1 MIGTSK
7 STTWGYPASPTSSR
21 DDLSWY
27 GSLAILAACL
37 VVLATLCVTG
47 CSGSSQAHAVDPPRA
62 REALKIALD
71 QWKGGAAPRSLATSA
86 TPMTVQDFDW
96 EAGARLI
103 DYRVVDDG
111 QAADANLRVQV
122 QLTLNG
128 PGPDRGK
135 TTEKTVWYLVGTS
148 PSVTVF
154 RDMFRR

>member
-1 MIGTSK
+1 
-7 STTWGYPASPTSSR
+7 
-21 DDLSWY
+21 
-27 GSLAILAACL
+27 
-37 VVLATLCVTG
+37 
-47 CSGSSQAHAVDPPRA
+47 
-62 REALKIALD
+62 
-71 QWKGGAAPRSLATSA
+71 
-86 TPMTVQDFDW
+86 MTVQDFDW

-122 QLTLNG
+122 HLKLNG

-135 TTEKTVWYLVGTS
+135 TTEKTAWYLVGTS